1 MLTHNNR
8 GSFMF
13 TTHHHAA
20 ETRRRVATFIDLAD
34 QFEQLEQRSLM
45 TVLNLLPGLIAP
57 TEVTVT
63 VAPTSLRLNWLSAG
77 TRATGFNIL
86 RSVDGGAFAQLGRT
100 AGSAVRTFTDATA
113 ETNRTYRYTIQA
125 FSTTNMSTQT
135 FSTSVLTPLVM
146 PSQVTTTILSSSAVN
161 LTWRGNDANGTGFLI
176 VRSTDGRTFTFLT
189 KINNSNA
196 TSYTDSTV
204 TTGVAFSY
212 QVRSIVG
219 FEPVTNASAATAP
232 VRAAIA
238 LANPT
243 AISATAA
250 ATSTSISWSGI
261 DPRAINAVVQR
272 STAGGVYRTIATLAR
287 TATAYT
293 DTALV
298 TGSNY
303 AYRVLATNAV
313 VAAGTSAVASVTTL
327 LSVPRD
333 VRATASGSTVVISWL
348 DSNRAGIS
356 FQIMRSEDGT
366 SYTDI
371 ATVAGAGRS
380 YTDSTGT
387 AGQLYYYRV
396 RAAAESL
403 NSAASRAVS
412 AASATSA
419 ASETEP
425 VGTSN
430 VTITTRYGSELLITS
445 LAGADNIWVGQS
457 GSNFS
462 IVINGQTFTHAV
474 TSSGLFIYD
483 RGGGDTIT
491 IDSSVTARTVVSAI
505 AYGSS
510 TIVSDATNS
519 SIWVDRTDIV
529 SGVGN
534 THVVT
539 ALAGG
544 VSLDPGVSL
553 ANPTDSG
560 ATVKVEKS
568 LFGAGPSATDI
579 NQGSIG
585 DCYFLASLAA
595 FATSNPA
602 VVQEAAVDLGD
613 GTYIV
618 EFKRP
623 TGEKV
628 FTRVSNAMA
637 AGGFGGVKFAHS
649 GSNNTMWAMVMEKAY
664 CSFRTGAN
672 TYASISGG
680 WMGAVYTAFGQGSGY
695 IGMNSSESSFFTSIS
710 TSLANRIAVTFGTI
724 SAPSMLVGGH
734 AYTLISATRDSN
746 GIARYIVRNPW
757 GVSGR
762 AAEDSGGYATLTF
775 AQMQSNFSAGARAA
789 A

>member
-8 GSFMF
+8 GSSMF
-13 TTHHHAA
+13 TSHHHTA
-20 ETRRRVATFIDLAD
+20 ETRRRMATFIDFSD

-45 TVLNLLPGLIAP
+45 TGLNLLPGLIAP
-57 TEVTVT
+57 TGVAVTT
-63 VAPTSLRLNWLSAG
+63 APASIRLNWLSTE

-86 RSVDGGAFAQLGRT
+86 RSVDGGEFAQFGRAT
-100 AGSAVRTFTDATA
+100 GNAARTFTDATV

-125 FSTTNMSTQT
+125 FNTTNMSTQT
-135 FSTSVLTPLVM
+135 FSTSALTPLVM
-146 PSQVTTTILSSSAVN
+146 PSQVTTTIQSSSAVN
-161 LTWRGNDANGTGFLI
+161 VTWRGNDAKATGFFI

-189 KINNSNA
+189 KINDASA

-204 TTGVAFSY
+204 TTGVAYSY

-219 FEPVTNASAATAP
+219 FEPITNASAATAP
-232 VRAAIA
+232 VTAAIA

-243 AISATAA
+243 GISATAA

-272 STAGGVYRTIATLAR
+272 STAGGVYTTIATLAR

-293 DTALV
+293 DTTVA
-298 TGSNY
+298 TGTVY
-303 AYRVLATNAV
+303 AYRVLAINTA
-313 VAAGTSAVASVTTL
+313 VAAGTSAAASVTTL

-333 VRATASGSTVVISWL
+333 VRAATSGSSVAISWL

-356 FQIMRSEDGT
+356 FKIMRSDDGT
-366 SYTDI
+366 NYSDI
-371 ATVAGAGRS
+371 ATVAGTGRL
-380 YTDSTGT
+380 YTDTTGT
-387 AGQLYYYRV
+387 AGQLYYYKV
-396 RAAAESL
+396 RATVGSL
-403 NSAASRAVS
+403 NSGASTAS
-412 AASATSA
+412 SATR
-419 ASETEP
+419 P
-425 VGTSN
+425 VGTAN
-430 VTITTRYGSELLITS
+430 VTITTRYGNELLITS
-445 LAGADNIWVGQS
+445 YAGADNIRVSQS

-462 IVINGQTFTHAV
+462 IVINGQTFTQAV

-491 IDSSVTARTVVSAI
+491 IDSSVTARTVVSAM

-510 TIVSDATNS
+510 TIVSNATNS

-534 THVVT
+534 THVIT
-539 ALAGG
+539 ALVGG
-544 VSLDPGVSL
+544 VSMAPGLSL

-560 ATVKVEKS
+560 ATVRVERS

-613 GTYIV
+613 GTYVV

-628 FTRVSNAMA
+628 FTRVSNAMSS
-637 AGGFGGVKFAHS
+637 GGYGGVKFAHS

-695 IGMNSSESSFFTSIS
+695 IGMNSSESDFFTSVS

-734 AYTLISATRDSN
+734 AYTLISASRNSN
-746 GIARYIVRNPW
+746 GVAQYVVRNPW

-762 AAEDSGGYATLTF
+762 SAENSGGYATLTF